1 MMSKSIV
8 FLIAICLISFEV
20 KAQDTKNFYI
30 YFDINSYKIE
40 NKYKHEFDK
49 VDLSKIDK
57 IEIYAYTDFLG
68 SKELNDKLSQQRA
81 NATKTFLI
89 NLGFNSDKIITC
101 QGKSV
106 HENSSFENRT
116 NESDRG
122 IKEHRKSEIII
133 TFNVEEQ
140 TKSYTYQDTI
150 SFETK
155 FDKKTEHTDLA
166 NIKAEDL
173 VKGNKFNIKNIN
185 FKGGTPF
192 FLPTAE
198 EPLMELLQL
207 MRENPNLK
215 IEIIGHICCQDESEP
230 DGYDHTDGTYTLSL
244 NRAKA
249 VFLFLRKGGIEASR
263 MTYKGVGSSQK
274 LYPREQNSWEQSQ
287 NRRVEIHVLEN

>member
-1 MMSKSIV
+1 MSLKNIV
-8 FLIAICLISFEV
+8 FLISICSISFV
-20 KAQDTKNFYI
+20 IKAQNSENFYI

-49 VDLSKIDK
+49 VDLSKIAK
-57 IEIYAYTDFLG
+57 VEIYAYTDFLG
-68 SKELNDKLSQQRA
+68 SKKYNDELSQKRA

-89 NLGFNSDKIITC
+89 NIGINSTKIITC
-101 QGKSV
+101 QGKSI
-106 HENSSFENRT
+106 HENSSFGNRT
-116 NESDRG
+116 NENDRG

-133 TFNVEEQ
+133 TYAIEEQ
-140 TKSYTYQDTI
+140 TETDIYQNTI
-150 SFETK
+150 SFEKK
-155 FDKKTEHTDLA
+155 FGNNIEHTDLA